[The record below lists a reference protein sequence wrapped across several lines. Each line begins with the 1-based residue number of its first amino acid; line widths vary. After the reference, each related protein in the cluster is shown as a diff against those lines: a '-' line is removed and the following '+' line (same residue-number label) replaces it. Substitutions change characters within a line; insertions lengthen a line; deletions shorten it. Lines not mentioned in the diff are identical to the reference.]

1 MSDTRSLTKPESTV
15 AARTGWIR
23 PQIEWLEEYEP
34 VVFTA
39 SCTSQPFNCGAGAQS

>member
-1 MSDTRSLTKPESTV
+1 MSTV
-15 AARTGWIR
+15 RSSGEPTAPQGWQR
-23 PQIEWLEEYEP
+23 PSIEWYEEYEP